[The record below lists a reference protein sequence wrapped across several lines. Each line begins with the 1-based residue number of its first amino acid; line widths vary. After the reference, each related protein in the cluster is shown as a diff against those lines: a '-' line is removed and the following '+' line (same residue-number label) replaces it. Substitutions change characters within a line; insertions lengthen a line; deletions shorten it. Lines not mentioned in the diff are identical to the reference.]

1 MVDNIIKESLDKYVR
16 RIIREKGLSLSD
28 VERRAGGD
36 ISDSYVAGITNG
48 NVRNL
53 TLDKLKALARGLGI
67 PEYKLIAV
75 ASGFGAEEPEFQ
87 ESDFA
92 TLFSKYRYLS
102 DADKREVEVLL
113 AVLDHELERRQTRS
127 NPASDLGTLSIAR
140 A

>member
-1 MVDNIIKESLDKYVR
+1 
-16 RIIREKGLSLSD
+16 LSD

-67 PEYKLIAV
+67 SEYKLIAV
-75 ASGFGAEEPEFQ
+75 ASGFGHQDPAFQ

-92 TLFSKYRYLS
+92 NLFSKYRYLS
-102 DADKREVEVLL
+102 DDDKREVQVLL
-113 AVLDHELERRQTRS
+113 NVLDHELERRQRGS
-127 NPASDLGTLSIAR
+127 EISLGATISLAT